1 MKVCKSIR
9 SLLAAAILLAIP
21 IAPVIPASPVVT
33 VCGPST
39 IEVHYTKDEAE
50 AALACAGAA
59 DAVEFLDPIG
69 LVLPLRIRIEL
80 VTELPPELAPS
91 AAGCYDVAGQRV
103 LVPDF
108 DHFLQN
114 RTWFGVPATATLY
127 RSVVAHESAHAIA
140 VCHIGDRKLPLAA
153 HEYVAYVTMLATMEQ
168 GTRARVLDANPGT
181 GFDHPTQINDLRYV
195 LGPEQFGVESYR
207 HWLKQP
213 DPPGFLRRIL
223 AGAVV
228 LDPPM

>member
-9 SLLAAAILLAIP
+9 SLFATAILLAIP
-21 IAPVIPASPVVT
+21 IVPVIAAPPVVT

-39 IEVHYTKDEAE
+39 IEVHHTKDEAE
-50 AALACAGAA
+50 ATLACAGAA
-59 DAVEFLDPIG
+59 DAVEFLEPVG
-69 LVLPLRIRIEL
+69 LLLPLRIRIEL

-103 LVPDF
+103 LVPHF
-108 DHFLQN
+108 DHFLLN
-114 RTWFGVPATATLY
+114 PTWFGVPATAELY
-127 RSVVAHESAHAIA
+127 RIVVAHESAHAIA
-140 VCHIGDRKLPLAA
+140 DCHVGDRKLPLAA

-168 GTRARVLDANPGT
+168 GTRDRVLDANPGT

-213 DPPGFLRRIL
+213 DPPGFLRRVL

>member
-1 MKVCKSIR
+1 M
-9 SLLAAAILLAIP
+9 
-21 IAPVIPASPVVT
+21 
-33 VCGPST
+33 
-39 IEVHYTKDEAE
+39 KDEAE
-50 AALACAGAA
+50 ATLACAGAA
-59 DAVEFLDPIG
+59 DAVEFLEPVG
-69 LVLPLRIRIEL
+69 LVLPLRIRVEL

-103 LVPDF
+103 LVPHF
-108 DHFLQN
+108 DHFLRN
-114 RTWFGVPATATLY
+114 LTWFGVPATAALY

-140 VCHIGDRKLPLAA
+140 ACHVGNRKLSLAA
-153 HEYVAYVTMLATMEQ
+153 HDYVAYVTMLATMEQ
-168 GTRARVLDANPGT
+168 GTRDRVLDANPGT

-195 LGPEQFGVESYR
+195 LGPEQFGLESYR

-213 DPPGFLRRIL
+213 DPPGFLRRVL